1 MLRTIVPNT
10 PNHGPDMSRCPGPP
24 APRSTSHLPFPVAP
38 ATFFQQKSA
47 TTKDPAVQFLAG
59 DGDSSSYHGDFDPSP
74 SFDSVKTL
82 VDFNDNIFRLFGLT
96 EQHGDKFQ

>member
-10 PNHGPDMSRCPGPP
+10 PKHGPDVQVP

-47 TTKDPAVQFLAG
+47 TTKDPAVQFLAD
-59 DGDSSSYHGDFDPSP
+59 DGGFIMDLQGIRPHIMGMVFFSYFIMNR
-74 SFDSVKTL
+74 F
-82 VDFNDNIFRLFGLT
+82 
-96 EQHGDKFQ
+96 